1 MKLHH
6 IAQEAGQALRTNKLR
21 SSLTVVGIV
30 VGIFA
35 VTAMLALGEGLQK
48 NIVGRISS
56 FTQGDVSVSGTLS
69 RADIAWIE
77 EQPYVEA
84 VLGTVQTGA
93 VDVVARGTELNASLQ
108 VVLGDFQQTQS
119 FELVE
124 GELYDF
130 ADPEVRERVAV
141 ATEGLDDALREETG
155 QGLLG
160 EYVSVGGQ
168 QYQVVGII
176 DVESPGFSRTD
187 GTLYL
192 PYGSAIGTLTSSSNF
207 ASAGVKLKD
216 SAYFE
221 IAGVHLLAGL
231 NTSRHLA
238 DDSDDSFSVSSAQS
252 IIESV
257 QETTGMISLFL
268 GIVGGI
274 ALFVGG
280 IGTMNMMLTTVTERT
295 KEIGLR
301 KAIGARRRDILLQIL
316 IESVFLTCIG
326 GALGI
331 ALTAVGAFFAN
342 KVLMNTSMNIS
353 VMVSAEVVL
362 FATAV
367 AIAVGI
373 VFGLYPAS
381 RASKLQ
387 PVDALRA
394 E

>member
-6 IAQEAGQALRTNKLR
+6 IAQEAGQALRANKLR

-35 VTAMLALGEGLQK
+35 VTAMLALGEGLSE

-56 FTQGDVSVSGTLS
+56 FTQGDVSVSGPLMHE
-69 RADIAWIE
+69 DIAWLA
-77 EQPYVEA
+77 EQPYIESV
-84 VLGTVQTGA
+84 VGTVQTQSTE
-93 VDVVARGTELNASLQ
+93 VIARGAEFNATIS
-108 VVLGDFQQTQS
+108 VVLGDLQTTQP
-119 FELVE
+119 FGVVE
-124 GELYDF
+124 GRVYDF
-130 ADPEVRERVAV
+130 TDRNYRERIAV
-141 ATEGLDDALREETG
+141 ATEGLNDAVVEETG
-155 QGLLG
+155 QGLMG
-160 EYVSVGGQ
+160 QVVSIGGQ
-168 QYQVVGII
+168 QYEVVGLI
-176 DVESPGFSRTD
+176 DVETPGFSRTD
-187 GTLYL
+187 GTLYV
-192 PYGSAIGTLTSSSNF
+192 PYASAVGTLTSGSTFS
-207 ASAGVKLKD
+207 SAGVKLKD
-216 SAYFE
+216 STYFE
-221 IAGVHLLAGL
+221 IAGVHILAGL
-231 NTSRHLA
+231 NTSRYLA
-238 DDSDDSFSVSSAQS
+238 ADTKDLFSVSSAQS

-316 IESVFLTCIG
+316 VESILLTFVG

-331 ALTAVGAFFAN
+331 LLTVVGAYFANQALADSNTLSVLVSMRVVFFA
-342 KVLMNTSMNIS
+342 TG
-353 VMVSAEVVL
+353 
-362 FATAV
+362 V